1 MTTANS
7 FAFKPKNYMKKVL
20 LLSALF
26 AFNFSLLTTVK
37 AGGLVTNS
45 NQNVSFL
52 RQMSQDAIIDITGI
66 YLNPAGTAFLKDGWH
81 ISANWQFATQSRDI
95 TTTFP
100 LFAQNLDNSATT
112 HEFEGDALAPVI
124 PSLHVSYNKD
134 KWSVN
139 GSISLGGGGGK
150 CEFDNGIGSFEAA
163 YAGALL
169 TNVPGLLPTML
180 QPGLIAAGVPAA
192 AAPAL
197 AATATYDGYTM
208 NSYMKGRQYYF
219 GLSAGATYKF
229 IDNLAGFVGLRAV
242 YATCNY
248 NGFVKP
254 SIGYTVPAAGTFPG
268 TTGRADLA
276 NYGIDLNCDQTGF
289 GITPI
294 IGIDYKINK
303 HWNVAARFEAETK
316 LRLKN
321 KTEAN
326 VPAIVAANPSAT
338 ALMGQFQDG
347 TKIAANIPAILS
359 AGAQYSP
366 IEKVR
371 IMAGWHYY
379 FDKAAKQYNSK
390 QKLIDKNTQ
399 EFSAGVEWDCCKWLT
414 VSGSWQN
421 TRYDLSDEY
430 MNDLSFNLSNNMMG
444 LGVRI
449 HASKKVD
456 VDAGYMHTF
465 YKDKNVLTNVSA
477 PSLTDPNRTIP
488 KIDFYER
495 SNDVFGIGVNIN
507 L

>member
-7 FAFKPKNYMKKVL
+7 FAFKPKNVMKKVL

-112 HEFEGDALAPVI
+112 HKFEGNALAPVI

-465 YKDKNVLTNVSA
+465 YKDKTVTSA
-477 PSLTDPNRTIP
+477 TAAGAKTDL
-488 KIDFYER
+488 YER

>member
-1 MTTANS
+1 
-7 FAFKPKNYMKKVL
+7 MKKVL
-20 LLSALF
+20 FTFAIFSF
-26 AFNFSLLTTVK
+26 AFSVFNSVK

-52 RQMSQDAIIDITGI
+52 RQMSQDAIIDVTGI

-81 ISANWQFATQSRDI
+81 ISANWQFAKQSRDI

-100 LFAQNLDNSATT
+100 LFAQNLDNNATT
-112 HEFEGDALAPVI
+112 HKFEGEALAPVI
-124 PSLHVSYNKD
+124 PSLHVSYNKG

-150 CEFDNGIGSFEAA
+150 CEFDNGIGSFESA
-163 YAGALL
+163 YAGALF

-192 AAPAL
+192 YAPTL
-197 AATATYDGYTM
+197 AATATYDGYTL

-219 GLSAGATYKF
+219 GLSAGGTYKF
-229 IDNLAGFVGLRAV
+229 KDNLAGFVGLRAV

-254 SIGYTVPAAGTFPG
+254 SIGYTVPAVPGVFPG

-294 IGIDYKINK
+294 IGIAYKINK

-326 VPAIVAANPSAT
+326 VPAMVAANPSAT
-338 ALMGQFQDG
+338 ALLGQFQDG
-347 TKIAANIPAILS
+347 SKVAANIPAILS

-379 FDKAAKQYNSK
+379 FDKAAKQYNNK

-421 TRYDLSDEY
+421 TRYGLSDEY

-444 LGVRI
+444 LGVRV

-465 YKDKNVLTNVSA
+465 YKDRTVTSA
-477 PSLTDPNRTIP
+477 TAAGAKT
-488 KIDFYER
+488 DFYER

>member
-7 FAFKPKNYMKKVL
+7 FAFKPKNVMKKVL

-37 AGGLVTNS
+37 AGSLVTNS

-66 YLNPAGTAFLKDGWH
+66 YFNPAGTAFLKDGWH

-112 HEFEGDALAPVI
+112 HKFEGNALAPVI

-268 TTGRADLA
+268 TTGRDDLA

-421 TRYDLSDEY
+421 TRYGLSDEY

-465 YKDKNVLTNVSA
+465 YKDKTVTSA
-477 PSLTDPNRTIP
+477 TAAGAKTDL
-488 KIDFYER
+488 YER
-495 SNDVFGIGVNIN
+495 SNDVFGIGVNIK

>member
-1 MTTANS
+1 
-7 FAFKPKNYMKKVL
+7 MKKTMKKIVSL
-20 LLSALF
+20 ILGISMFMLSANE
-26 AFNFSLLTTVK
+26 AQ

-112 HEFEGDALAPVI
+112 HKFEGNALAPVI

-169 TNVPGLLPTML
+169 TNVPAALPTML
-180 QPGLIAAGVPAA
+180 QPGLVALGYSAADATT
-192 AAPAL
+192 L
-197 AATATYDGYTM
+197 ANSATYSGYAL

-248 NGFVKP
+248 NGFVEP
-254 SIGYTVPAAGTFPG
+254 TIGYNIPANGTTTPAFPG
-268 TTGRADLA
+268 TSARADVA

-289 GITPI
+289 GVTPI

-303 HWNVAARFEAETK
+303 HWNIAARFEAETK

-321 KTEAN
+321 KTEAR
-326 VPAIVAANPSAT
+326 VPAMVAANPSAT

-414 VSGSWQN
+414 ISGSWQN
-421 TRYDLSDEY
+421 TRYGLSDAY

-449 HASKKVD
+449 HANKKVD

-465 YKDKNVLTNVSA
+465 YKDKTVTSA
-477 PSLTDPNRTIP
+477 TAAGAKTDL
-488 KIDFYER
+488 YER

>member
-1 MTTANS
+1 
-7 FAFKPKNYMKKVL
+7 MKKIVSL
-20 LLSALF
+20 ILGISMFMLSANE
-26 AFNFSLLTTVK
+26 AQ

-52 RQMSQDAIIDITGI
+52 RQMSQDGIIDITGI

-81 ISANWQFATQSRDI
+81 ISANWQFAVQSRDI

-100 LFAQNLDNSATT
+100 LFAQNLDNPSTT
-112 HEFEGDALAPVI
+112 HKFEGDALAPVV
-124 PSLHVSYNKD
+124 PSIHASYNKG

-139 GSISLGGGGGK
+139 GSLSLGGGGGK
-150 CEFDNGIGSFEAA
+150 CEFDQGIGSFEAA

-169 TNVPGLLPTML
+169 TNIPAAISAGLLAPLPT
-180 QPGLIAAGVPAA
+180 
-192 AAPAL
+192 
-197 AATATYDGYTM
+197 TATYTGYAL

-229 IDNLAGFVGLRAV
+229 IDNLAGFVGMRAV

-248 NGFVKP
+248 NGFVEP
-254 SIGYTVPAAGTFPG
+254 SIGYNVGGTA
-268 TTGRADLA
+268 GRADLA

-289 GITPI
+289 GVTPI

-321 KTEAN
+321 KTEAR
-326 VPAIVAANPSAT
+326 VPAMVASNPSAT
-338 ALMGQFQDG
+338 ALLGQFEND
-347 TKIAANIPAILS
+347 KKVAANIPAIIS
-359 AGAQYSP
+359 GGAQYSP

-390 QKLIDKNTQ
+390 QKLIDKNTM
-399 EFSAGVEWDCCKWLT
+399 EFSAGAEWDCCKWVT
-414 VSGSWQN
+414 ISGSWQN
-421 TRYDLSDEY
+421 TRYGLSDAY

-444 LGVRI
+444 VGIRI
-449 HASKKVD
+449 HANEKVD

-465 YKDKNVLTNVSA
+465 YKDKTVTTA
-477 PSLTDPNRTIP
+477 TAAGAKTD
-488 KIDFYER
+488 KYER
-495 SNDVFGIGVNIN
+495 SNKVFGVGVNIN
-507 L
+507 F

>member
-7 FAFKPKNYMKKVL
+7 FAFKPKNVMKKVL

-112 HEFEGDALAPVI
+112 HKFEGNALAPVI

-229 IDNLAGFVGLRAV
+229 IDNLAGFGGLRAV
-242 YATCNY
+242 FATCNY

-379 FDKAAKQYNSK
+379 FDKAAKQYNNK
-390 QKLIDKNTQ
+390 QDLIDKNTQ
-399 EFSAGVEWDCCKWLT
+399 EFSAGVEWDINKWVTL
-414 VSGSWQN
+414 SGSWQN
-421 TRYDLSDEY
+421 TRYGLSDQY
-430 MNDLSFNLSNNMMG
+430 MNDLSFNLSNNMVG
-444 LGVRI
+444 GGVRVNPTEKI
-449 HASKKVD
+449 HID
-456 VDAGYMHTF
+456 LGYMHTF
-465 YKDKNVLTNVSA
+465 YKDKTVVTQTA
-477 PSLTDPNRTIP
+477 AGQKTD
-488 KIDFYER
+488 KYHR
-495 SNDVFGIGVNIN
+495 SNRVFGIGVNIDF
-507 L
+507 

>member
-1 MTTANS
+1 
-7 FAFKPKNYMKKVL
+7 MKKVL

-112 HEFEGDALAPVI
+112 HKFEGNALAPVI

-150 CEFDNGIGSFEAA
+150 CEFDQGLGSFEALYSGTIYKTIYQNIA
-163 YAGALL
+163 
-169 TNVPGLLPTML
+169 TNIATTNPTWSPA
-180 QPGLIAAGVPAA
+180 QIESAADAQM
-192 AAPAL
+192 
-197 AATATYDGYTM
+197 TAVYQGYTM
-208 NSYMKGRQYYF
+208 DSYMKGRQYYF
-219 GLSAGATYKF
+219 GLSVGGTYKF
-229 IDNLAGFVGLRAV
+229 KDNLAGFVGLRAV

-248 NGFVKP
+248 NGYVQDV
-254 SIGYTVPAAGTFPG
+254 SYYMATAPG
-268 TTGRADLA
+268 TPISANSDLT
-276 NYGIDLNCDQTGF
+276 LNCDQTGF
-289 GITPI
+289 GVTPI
-294 IGIDYKINK
+294 LGIDYKINK

-321 KTEAN
+321 KSEMNNFAL
-326 VPAIVAANPSAT
+326 AQVAAGNAT
-338 ALMGQFQDG
+338 LAQFQDG
-347 TKIAANIPAILS
+347 SKVAANIPAILS